1 MATATSEIVAPV
13 APVEVVAPAN
23 PLLSMTAETQEA
35 FQKAY
40 NEQEANGRSWA
51 FACDLYIGSHVDA
64 DGFLPSSFHGS
75 QGTKDDKLLCETIA
89 TDVKTF
95 IGAKCAPG
103 NEKVGITRV
112 SQVFSSLIMKSRSDE
127 WGIEGYLEVHPA
139 KTPTPANKGGK
150 LKVNREVL
158 AQALAKPDWKYKAS
172 NPPKKAATDSVTAG
186 AIKGAETVKR
196 LTNIAKSIPETG
208 MIHADVVNKNGG
220 KSKVKSALP
229 ADNQNDIIGQCVIL
243 LNRLCTEALSEHGKA
258 LALQATTPK
267 AE

>member
-1 MATATSEIVAPV
+1 MAIATAEIAAPV
-13 APVEVVAPAN
+13 APVETVAPAN

-89 TDVKTF
+89 TDVKQF
-95 IGAKCAPG
+95 IGARCAPG
-103 NEKVGITRV
+103 NEKVGVTRV
-112 SQVFSSLIMKSRSDE
+112 SQVFSSLIQKSRTDE

-139 KTPTPANKGGK
+139 KTPNSANKGGK
-150 LKVNREVL
+150 LKVNRDVM
-158 AQALAKPDWKYKAS
+158 AQALAKSDWTYKAS
-172 NPPKKAATDSVTAG
+172 PPPKKAAADSETAG
-186 AIKGAETVKR
+186 AIKGEETVKR
-196 LTNIAKSIPETG
+196 LTNITKSIPESG
-208 MIHADVVNKNGG
+208 QIHASVLNQNGG

-229 ADNQNDIIGQCVIL
+229 AESQKAIIDQCVIL
-243 LNRLCTEALSEHGKA
+243 LNRICQDALSDHGKA
-258 LALQATTPK
+258 LALEASTPK